1 MNDLIKN
8 DLKNIII
15 EKIQDKRIR
24 KHNAIKLP
32 DTLLDLN
39 IPKYINYY
47 NECYNY
53 EQKLYREYFK
63 IEKHPYQKKNKTY
76 ISSKSNK
83 VSIVE
88 KLNQITKILDGL
100 SVNDTSANITSANI
114 TSANITSANITSA
127 NITSDNITS
136 ANITSANITSANIT
150 SANITNII
158 KLPKY
163 ISIKNHETNSDKYY
177 LTYDKKH
184 KHRNTLQ
191 VLCNKS
197 VPISQSLKQ
206 FLEKISLKF
215 DT

>member
-1 MNDLIKN
+1 MNDLIKD

-100 SVNDTSANITSANI
+100 SVNDTSANITS
-114 TSANITSANITSA
+114 T
-127 NITSDNITS
+127 
-136 ANITSANITSANIT
+136 NITSANITSANIT

>member
-114 TSANITSANITSA
+114 T
-127 NITSDNITS
+127 
-136 ANITSANITSANIT
+136 
-150 SANITNII
+150 NII

>member
-24 KHNAIKLP
+24 KRNAIKLP

-100 SVNDTSANITSANI
+100 SVNDTSANITS
-114 TSANITSANITSA
+114 T
-127 NITSDNITS
+127 
-136 ANITSANITSANIT
+136 NITSANITSANIT